1 VGTKPNPALV
11 QALGLDGARVLGFIG
26 SFYAY
31 EGLSLLLRALPGMLA
46 ELPNIR
52 LLLVGGGHE
61 EQRLKRQ
68 ARESGLSDKVVF
80 AGRVPHDQVQDC
92 YNLVEVFIY
101 PRERTRLT
109 ELVTPLKPLEA
120 MAQGKPVVASDVGG
134 HLELIRDGD
143 TGLLFRAGDPAEL
156 AAAVLRLL
164 KDADLADGMR
174 ARARRFVEL
183 ERSWRA
189 SVARYADVYG
199 RLLGAGRYA
208 MVHG

>member
-1 VGTKPNPALV
+1 MSPHAEVASVVASLPPPVSAL
-11 QALGLDGARVLGFIG
+11 L
-26 SFYAY
+26 
-31 EGLSLLLRALPGMLA
+31 
-46 ELPNIR
+46 
-52 LLLVGGGHE
+52 
-61 EQRLKRQ
+61 
-68 ARESGLSDKVVF
+68 
-80 AGRVPHDQVQDC
+80 
-92 YNLVEVFIY
+92 
-101 PRERTRLT
+101 
-109 ELVTPLKPLEA
+109 
-120 MAQGKPVVASDVGG
+120 VASDVGG